1 LAELIRAALAAV
13 AEYGTIAVD
22 APFAAAAAAA
32 FADAAAAALAAA
44 DAPFVARPNKE
55 PIYPPWH
62 DSLDLR
68 GILYCLYIYFTQ
80 AHFLLD
86 TLKQLQA

>member
-22 APFAAAAAAA
+22 APFAAAFAAT
-32 FADAAAAALAAA
+32 AAAALAAA

-86 TLKQLQA
+86 TLKQVQVLD